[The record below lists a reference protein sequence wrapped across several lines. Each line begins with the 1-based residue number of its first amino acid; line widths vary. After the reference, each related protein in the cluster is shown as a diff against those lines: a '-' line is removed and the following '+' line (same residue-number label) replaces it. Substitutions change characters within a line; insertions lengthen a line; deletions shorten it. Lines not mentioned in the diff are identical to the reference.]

1 MNNKML
7 MNKKSIY
14 LIGLMGA
21 GKTTIG
27 RLLAKS
33 LGLAFYDSDKAIEDI
48 TGVDIATIFEFE
60 GEKGFRIR
68 ESKMIKELTQLEDIV
83 LATGGGVILDQENRE
98 YLKENGFVVYLQ
110 CSVDRIVDRTSRNS
124 QRPLLNVDNPKEKIQ
139 ALLNEREELYLS
151 CADFVID
158 SGQMQSK
165 LAVKE
170 ILKEYSEKYN

>member
-1 MNNKML
+1 
-7 MNKKSIY
+7 MNKKNIY

-21 GKTTIG
+21 GKTTVG

-33 LGLAFYDSDKAIEDI
+33 LSMPFYDSDKAIEDV

-68 ESKMIKELTQLEDIV
+68 ENKMIKELTELEDVV
-83 LATGGGVILDQENRE
+83 LATGGGVILNKENRE
-98 YLKENGFVVYLQ
+98 RLKENGFVVYLQ
-110 CSVDRIVDRTSRNS
+110 CSVDRIVDRTSRSS
-124 QRPLLNVDNPKEKIQ
+124 QRPLLNVDNPREKIQ
-139 ALLNEREELYLS
+139 SILDERESLYLS

-165 LAVKE
+165 AAVKE
-170 ILKEYSEKYN
+170 VLKVYESRIS

>member
-1 MNNKML
+1 
-7 MNKKSIY
+7 MNKKNIY

-33 LGLAFYDSDKAIEDI
+33 LGLPFYDSDKAIEDV

-60 GEKGFRIR
+60 GEKGFRLR
-68 ESKMIKELTQLEDIV
+68 ENKMISELTELEDIV
-83 LATGGGVILDQENRE
+83 LATGGGVILDEQNRE
-98 YLKENGFVVYLQ
+98 RLKENGFVIYLQ
-110 CSVDRIVDRTSRNS
+110 CSIDRIVDRTSRSS
-124 QRPLLNVDNPKEKIQ
+124 QRPLLNVDNPREKIQ
-139 ALLNEREELYLS
+139 ALIDEREELYLS

-165 LAVKE
+165 AAVKE
-170 ILKEYSEKYN
+170 ILKEYSSIN

>member
-1 MNNKML
+1 
-7 MNKKSIY
+7 MNKKNIY

-21 GKTTIG
+21 GKTTVG

-33 LGLAFYDSDKAIEDI
+33 LSMPFYDSDKAIEDI

-68 ESKMIKELTQLEDIV
+68 ENKMIKELTELEDVV
-83 LATGGGVILDQENRE
+83 LATGGGVILNKENRE
-98 YLKENGFVVYLQ
+98 RLKENGFVVYLQ

-124 QRPLLNVDNPKEKIQ
+124 QRPLLNVDNPREKIQ
-139 ALLNEREELYLS
+139 SILDERESLYLS
-151 CADFVID
+151 CADLVID

-165 LAVKE
+165 AAVKE
-170 ILKEYSEKYN
+170 VLKVYESR

>member
-1 MNNKML
+1 
-7 MNKKSIY
+7 MNKKNIY

-21 GKTTIG
+21 GKTTVG

-33 LGLAFYDSDKAIEDI
+33 LSMPFYDSDKAIEDV

-68 ESKMIKELTQLEDIV
+68 ENKMIKELTELEDVV
-83 LATGGGVILDQENRE
+83 LATGGGVILNKENRE
-98 YLKENGFVVYLQ
+98 RLKENGFVVYLQ

-124 QRPLLNVDNPKEKIQ
+124 QRPLLNVDNPREKIQ
-139 ALLNEREELYLS
+139 SILDERESLYLS

-165 LAVKE
+165 AAVKE
-170 ILKEYSEKYN
+170 VLKVYESRIS

>member
-1 MNNKML
+1 
-7 MNKKSIY
+7 MNKKNIY

-33 LGLAFYDSDKAIEDI
+33 LGLPFYDSDKAIEDI

-60 GEKGFRIR
+60 GEDGFRLR
-68 ESKMIKELTQLEDIV
+68 ENKMIKELTNLQDIV
-83 LATGGGVILDQENRE
+83 LATGGGVILNEENRLS
-98 YLKENGFVVYLQ
+98 LKENGFVVYLQ

-124 QRPLLNVDNPKEKIQ
+124 QRPLLNVDSPREKIQ
-139 ALLNEREELYLS
+139 ILLDERESLYLS

-165 LAVKE
+165 AAVKE
-170 ILKEYSEKYN
+170 ILKEYTSINN

>member
-1 MNNKML
+1 ML

-33 LGLAFYDSDKAIEDI
+33 LGLAFYDSDKAIEDL

-60 GEKGFRIR
+60 GEHGFRVR
-68 ESKMIKELTQLEDIV
+68 ESKMIKELVQLEDIV

-139 ALLNEREELYLS
+139 TLLNEREDLYLS

>member
-1 MNNKML
+1 
-7 MNKKSIY
+7 MNKKNIY

-33 LGLAFYDSDKAIEDI
+33 LGLPFYDSDKAIEDI

-60 GEKGFRIR
+60 GEDGFRLR
-68 ESKMIKELTQLEDIV
+68 ENKMIKELTDLQDIV
-83 LATGGGVILDQENRE
+83 LATGFVAKLTATNQM
-98 YLKENGFVVYLQ
+98 YSKENGFVVYLQ

-124 QRPLLNVDNPKEKIQ
+124 QRPLLNVDSPREKIQ
-139 ALLNEREELYLS
+139 ILLDERESLYLS

-165 LAVKE
+165 AAVKE
-170 ILKEYSEKYN
+170 ILKEYTSINN